1 MEEVT
6 RFRGIGLGGE
16 RRYGLSESRLMS
28 GWGEGVTKWVAGFRE
43 RHGLG
48 GGGGSREKSQTKS
61 TF

>member
-1 MEEVT
+1 M
-6 RFRGIGLGGE
+6 G
-16 RRYGLSESRLMS
+16 SRLMS

-48 GGGGSREKSQTKS
+48 GGRGSQEKSQTKS